1 MWKEI
6 FHFRF
11 YKCSTPLRNI
21 ATSIE
26 NWTMYSKWGSN
37 EIGQKC
43 IHQNINLNLHIR
55 PWNAL
60 LGHWPYNTIFLGQK
74 CTLFVLRFLFIKKK
88 NFIILSNIPYILQEI
103 YFKKTQKKKQ
113 EFEQEFKKKTLTN
126 VLYII
131 SWYNVYLFIMR
142 HFLFTLNSLI
152 TKWKK
157 KTTQKKVHL
166 GLPYNDMN

>member
-74 CTLFVLRFLFIKKK
+74 CTLLVLRFLFIKFSLYYQTFLIYSKKYIYFFLNKKTPRKLKK
-88 NFIILSNIPYILQEI
+88 NLKI
-103 YFKKTQKKKQ
+103 KTWQM
-113 EFEQEFKKKTLTN
+113 
-126 VLYII
+126 YI
-131 SWYNVYLFIMR
+131 SWYIYF
-142 HFLFTLNSLI
+142 FYQASFSLH
-152 TKWKK
+152 T
-157 KTTQKKVHL
+157 
-166 GLPYNDMN
+166 

>member
-74 CTLFVLRFLFIKKK
+74 CTLLVLRFLFIKK
-88 NFIILSNIPYILQEI
+88 NFIILSNIPYILIARNIFLKKPQ
-103 YFKKTQKKKQ
+103 KKTGIWTRI
-113 EFEQEFKKKTLTN
+113 KKKTWQM
-126 VLYII
+126 YHYI
-131 SWYNVYLFIMR
+131 SWYGVYICLLCVIF
-142 HFLFTLNSLI
+142 SS
-152 TKWKK
+152 
-157 KTTQKKVHL
+157 HL
-166 GLPYNDMN
+166 TA

>member
-1 MWKEI
+1 
-6 FHFRF
+6 
-11 YKCSTPLRNI
+11 
-21 ATSIE
+21 
-26 NWTMYSKWGSN
+26 MYSKWGSN

-74 CTLFVLRFLFIKKK
+74 CTLLVLRFLFIKKK
-88 NFIILSNIPYILQEI
+88 FHYTIKHSLYINSKKYI
-103 YFKKTQKKKQ
+103 FKKKTQKKTGIWTRI
-113 EFEQEFKKKTLTN
+113 KKKPWQM
-126 VLYII
+126 YIYLDI
-131 SWYNVYLFIMR
+131 AYSTYLFIMC

-157 KTTQKKVHL
+157 KNNAKKSI
-166 GLPYNDMN
+166 

>member
-43 IHQNINLNLHIR
+43 IHQNINLNLHIK
-55 PWNAL
+55 ASKCL

-74 CTLFVLRFLFIKKK
+74 CTLLVLRFLFIKKK
-88 NFIILSNIPYILQEI
+88 FHYRLLSNIPYILI
-103 YFKKTQKKKQ
+103 ARIIFLKNPRKNRNLNKKLKKKPWQ
-113 EFEQEFKKKTLTN
+113 M
-126 VLYII
+126 YI
-131 SWYNVYLFIMR
+131 SSYNVYICLLCVIF
-142 HFLFTLNSLI
+142 SS
-152 TKWKK
+152 
-157 KTTQKKVHL
+157 HL
-166 GLPYNDMN
+166 TA